1 MILLKQVKLPIGH
14 SKEDLEKLLAE
25 ISQRAFQTKFSSF
38 KLRRQSLDARRK
50 GGAEMSY
57 VYEVA
62 LTFDG
67 WDAQKQQ
74 KQAERAS
81 KIKKLGADIS
91 YLSEEAE
98 VYRFEEN
105 AKYLRTLLEKES
117 VPDASIPK
125 IAVVG
130 FGPAGIFAS
139 YLLAMAGL
147 KPVVLER
154 GQCMEER
161 TATVRDF
168 WKRTEEYETRP
179 EEELSP
185 DPECNVSF
193 GEGGAGTFS
202 DGKLNTLIKANKDY
216 HRYVLETLVAFGAP
230 EDILISSMPHIGTDC
245 LSRVIVDLRKK
256 ILELGGSVRFQTRA
270 DDLTFAGNR
279 LKAIQLAG
287 GEILPADRCIL
298 ATGHSARDTFRALYA
313 KQIPMEAKPFAV
325 GVRVMHPQSMID
337 HDQYKGAEKQYDL
350 PAASYKLT
358 AQVGEGQDARSVY
371 SFCMCP
377 GGYVVNA
384 SSQAGRL
391 AINGM
396 SDHARNS
403 GVANSAI
410 VCNVDPSDFPSDAV
424 LSGVDF
430 QEEIEGRAFRAGHGA
445 IPTQR
450 MGEFLNA
457 QVTAQNAETTAA
469 SEPMKP
475 VTKGGYHYTD
485 LDAVLPD
492 FVGMAIREALP
503 EFERKLPGFTRP
515 DAIVC
520 AIESR
525 TSSPV
530 RILRDPDSLQSSF
543 AGLYPCGEGAGY
555 AGGITSAA
563 IDGLRCADKII
574 SEVLDTI
581 DKKNQMDFQEQKK

>member
-1 MILLKQVKLPIGH
+1 MILLKQVKLPVGH
-14 SKEDLEKLLAE
+14 TKAELERALSE
-25 ISQRAFQTKFSSF
+25 ISLRAFQTAYSSYV
-38 KLRRQSLDARRK
+38 LRRRSLDARRK
-50 GGAEMSY
+50 GGAEVSY
-57 VYEVA
+57 VYEAA
-62 LTFDG
+62 LRFDG
-67 WDAQKQQ
+67 WNADKQK

-81 KIKKLGADIS
+81 KIKKINADIS
-91 YLSEEAE
+91 YIPDDAE
-98 VYRFEEN
+98 TYPFEER
-105 AKYLRTLLEKES
+105 AKRLRHILDQNSAAIELPRVT
-117 VPDASIPK
+117 
-125 IAVVG
+125 VVG

-139 YLLAMAGL
+139 YLLSMAGL

-154 GQCMEER
+154 GQSMEDR
-161 TATVRDF
+161 TRTVRDF
-168 WKRTEEYETRP
+168 WKRTEEFEKRP
-179 EEELSP
+179 LEEMSP
-185 DPECNVSF
+185 DPESNVSF

-202 DGKLNTLIKANKDY
+202 DGKLNTLIKSNKDY
-216 HRYVLETLVAFGAP
+216 HRYVLETLTAFGAP
-230 EDILISSMPHIGTDC
+230 EDICISSMPHIGTDC
-245 LSRVIVDLRKK
+245 LSRVIVDLRKQ
-256 ILELGGSVRFQTRA
+256 ILTQ
-270 DDLTFAGNR
+270 
-279 LKAIQLAG
+279 G
-287 GEILPADRCIL
+287 GEIHFSTRVDDFIFEDGRLTALKTANDGILPADRCIL
-298 ATGHSARDTFRALYA
+298 AAGHSARDTFRVL
-313 KQIPMEAKPFAV
+313 KSKSIPMEPKPFAV
-325 GVRVMHPQSMID
+325 GVRVMHPQTMID
-337 HDQYKGAEKQYDL
+337 HDQYKGAEQQYDL

-358 AQVGEGQDARSVY
+358 ARVGAGNTARSVY

-410 VCNVDPSDFPSDAV
+410 VCNVEPSDFPSDDI

-430 QEEIEGRAFRAGHGA
+430 QEAIERDAFSAGNGA

-450 MGEFLNA
+450 MGDFLKRK
-457 QVTAQNAETTAA
+457 ETETFA
-469 SEPMKP
+469 SASKEKPMEPM
-475 VTKGGYHYTD
+475 TKGGYRYTD
-485 LDAVLPD
+485 LTAVLPD
-492 FVGMAIREALP
+492 FIGQTIREALP

-530 RILRDPDSLQSSF
+530 RILRDSDSLQSSF

-574 SEVLDTI
+574 CEVLDTI
-581 DKKNQMDFQEQKK
+581 DKKNQMEFQELKQ

>member
-1 MILLKQVKLPIGH
+1 MILFKQVKLPIGH
-14 SKEDLEKLLAE
+14 SKADLEKLISE
-25 ISQRAFQTKFSSF
+25 ISQKAFQTKYSSYV
-38 KLRRQSLDARRK
+38 LRKQSLDARRK
-50 GGAEMSY
+50 GGAEMFY

-62 LTFDG
+62 LNFDG
-67 WDAQKQQ
+67 WDAGKQQ
-74 KQAERAS
+74 KQALRAS
-81 KIKKLGADIS
+81 KIKKCGADIM

-98 VYRFEEN
+98 SYPFEEN
-105 AKYLRTLLEKES
+105 AKRLRVLLEQN
-117 VPDASIPK
+117 VLFDPRIPK
-125 IAVVG
+125 IAVIG

-161 TATVRDF
+161 TATVSDF
-168 WKRTEEYETRP
+168 WKRTEEYQTRP
-179 EEELSP
+179 ENEMYP
-185 DPECNVSF
+185 DPESNVSF

-202 DGKLNTLIKANKDY
+202 DGKLNTLIKTNKDY

-230 EDILISSMPHIGTDC
+230 EDILIRSMPHIGTDC

-270 DDLTFAGNR
+270 DDLIFNGNY
-279 LKAIQLAG
+279 LTAIQLAD
-287 GEILPADRCIL
+287 GEILPTDRCIL
-298 ATGHSARDTFRALYA
+298 ATGHSARDTFRTLYV

-337 HDQYKGAEKQYDL
+337 HDQYKGAELQYGL

-358 AQVGEGQDARSVY
+358 AQVGLGQDPRSVY

-424 LSGVDF
+424 LAGMDF
-430 QEEIEGRAFRAGHGA
+430 QEEIERKAFQAGHGA

-450 MGEFLNA
+450 MGEFLHKDEAELSVNNA
-457 QVTAQNAETTAA
+457 NDPEAMQ
-469 SEPMKP
+469 P

-492 FVGMAIREALP
+492 FVGKAIREALP
-503 EFERKLPGFTRP
+503 EFDKKLPGFTRP

-574 SEVLDTI
+574 CEVLEMI
-581 DKKNQMDFQEQKK
+581 EKMNQMELQEHRK

>member
-1 MILLKQVKLPIGH
+1 MILLKQVKLPVGH
-14 SKEDLEKLLAE
+14 TKAELEHALSE
-25 ISQRAFQTKFSSF
+25 ISLRAFQTAFSSYV
-38 KLRRQSLDARRK
+38 LRRRSLDARRK
-50 GGAEMSY
+50 GGAEVSY
-57 VYEVA
+57 VYEAA
-62 LTFDG
+62 LRFDG
-67 WDAQKQQ
+67 WNDDKQK

-81 KIKKLGADIS
+81 KIKKINADIS
-91 YLSEEAE
+91 YIPDDAE
-98 VYRFEEN
+98 TYPFEERAKRLRHILDQN
-105 AKYLRTLLEKES
+105 AAAIELPRVT
-117 VPDASIPK
+117 
-125 IAVVG
+125 VVG

-139 YLLAMAGL
+139 YLLSMAGL

-154 GQCMEER
+154 GQCMEDR
-161 TATVRDF
+161 TRTVRDF
-168 WKRTEEYETRP
+168 WKRTEEFEKRP
-179 EEELSP
+179 LEEMSP
-185 DPECNVSF
+185 DPESNVSF

-202 DGKLNTLIKANKDY
+202 DGKLNTLIKSNKDY
-216 HRYVLETLVAFGAP
+216 HRYVLETLTAFGAP
-230 EDILISSMPHIGTDC
+230 EDICISSMPHIGTDC
-245 LSRVIVDLRKK
+245 LSRVIVDLRKQ
-256 ILELGGSVRFQTRA
+256 ILAQ
-270 DDLTFAGNR
+270 
-279 LKAIQLAG
+279 G
-287 GEILPADRCIL
+287 GEIHFSTRVDDFIFEDGRLTAIKTANGGILPADRCIL
-298 ATGHSARDTFRALYA
+298 AAGHSARDTFRVL
-313 KQIPMEAKPFAV
+313 KSKSIPMEPKPFAV
-325 GVRVMHPQSMID
+325 GVRVMHPQTMID
-337 HDQYKGAEKQYDL
+337 HDQYKGAEQQYDL

-358 AQVGEGQDARSVY
+358 ARVGAGDTARSVY

-396 SDHARNS
+396 SDHARSS

-410 VCNVDPSDFPSDAV
+410 VCNVEPSDFPSDDI

-430 QEEIEGRAFRAGHGA
+430 QEVIERDAFSAGNGA

-450 MGEFLNA
+450 MGDFLKRK
-457 QVTAQNAETTAA
+457 ETETFASA
-469 SEPMKP
+469 SEEKPMEP
-475 VTKGGYHYTD
+475 MTKGGYRYTD
-485 LDAVLPD
+485 LTAVLPD
-492 FVGMAIREALP
+492 FIGQAIREALP

-574 SEVLDTI
+574 CEVLDTI
-581 DKKNQMDFQEQKK
+581 DKKNQMEFQELKQ